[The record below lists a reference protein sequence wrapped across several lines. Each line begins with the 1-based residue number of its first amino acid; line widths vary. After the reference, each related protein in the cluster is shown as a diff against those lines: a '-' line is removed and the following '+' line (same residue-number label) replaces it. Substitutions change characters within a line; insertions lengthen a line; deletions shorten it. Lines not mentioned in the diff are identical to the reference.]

1 MTSTDP
7 LLQFPLVPVLDA
19 LRELR
24 ANCLAAEHEF
34 EPWLRAVRPRHA
46 ASARNL
52 AHYVAFRRHDL
63 RDLQEQLAR
72 CGLSSLG
79 RSEADVLG
87 ALDRLIGVV
96 EALVT
101 ACCLDSSLGGVGAS
115 PLDTNA
121 ERLLGPAVPGR
132 RTRVMVTMPTEA
144 ATDPDCADR
153 IVGAGADIA
162 RINCAHDDAPAWLA
176 MAANVHAAADRHQ
189 RACRIAVDLAGP
201 KLRTGAVGDGPEVV
215 RIAPERDVRGAVV
228 EPAVVVLHH
237 RDDVPADVPAGA
249 TPIPVLERYW
259 LERCTAG
266 DVVRLTDAR
275 LSRRRLTVTS
285 VRDGVVVA
293 ESTKTIYLESGATL
307 AVRRDGVGQVATVGA
322 LPERDGG
329 LLLRVGDIVTLAA
342 EGRADGPSDPGV
354 PRIECTLPVAL
365 ERVAVG
371 HRIWFDD
378 GKIGGVVTDRMD
390 ADVVVSVVDARPGGA
405 RLRSGKGINLPDTDL
420 PIAGLTE
427 QDDIDLEAV
436 VGFADIVNVSFVRSP
451 GDVAYVQERLT
462 QLGAQHVGI
471 VLKIETAAGF
481 ENLPEILLTAM
492 CWERAGV
499 MIARGDLAVEV
510 GFERM
515 AEVQEEILWLC
526 EAAHVPV
533 IWATQVLDQL
543 ARTGRPSRAEITDAA
558 LGARA
563 ECIML
568 NKGPHIVSAISTL
581 VDIHGRMHEHQHKKR
596 SLLRR
601 LKAWDHRSVDG

>member
-1 MTSTDP
+1 MTTIDP
-7 LLQFPLVPVLDA
+7 VLQFPLSPVLEA

-24 ANCLAAEHEF
+24 ANCVAAEREF
-34 EPWLRAVRPRHA
+34 EPWLRAVRPRHTT
-46 ASARNL
+46 SARNL
-52 AHYVAFRRHDL
+52 VHYVAFRRHDL
-63 RDLQEQLAR
+63 RELQEQLAR
-72 CGLSSLG
+72 RGLSSLG
-79 RSEADVLG
+79 RCEADVLG

-96 EALVT
+96 EALVARSRLT
-101 ACCLDSSLGGVGAS
+101 DLPDAAPSTV
-115 PLDTNA
+115 LDTNA
-121 ERLLGPAVPGR
+121 VRLLGPAEAGR
-132 RTRVMVTMPTEA
+132 RSRVMVTMPTEA
-144 ATDPDCADR
+144 ALDAECVDR
-153 IVGAGADIA
+153 IVAAGADIA

-176 MAANVHAAADRHQ
+176 MAANVQAAADRHQ

-201 KLRTGAVGDGPEVV
+201 KLRTGAVGHGPEVV
-215 RIAPERDVRGAVV
+215 RVAPRRDARGVVV

-237 RDDVPADVPAGA
+237 ADEAPAVAPEGA
-249 TPIPVLERYW
+249 TMLPVLERYW
-259 LERCTAG
+259 LRTCAVG

-275 LSRRRLTVTS
+275 LARRHLTIASTH
-285 VRDGVVVA
+285 DGTVVA
-293 ESTKTIYLESGATL
+293 HATKTMYVESGATL
-307 AVRRDGVGQVATVGA
+307 AVRRDGVGQVATVGR

-329 LLLRVGDIVTLAA
+329 LLLRVGDTIVLTC
-342 EGRADGPSDPGV
+342 EGTSAPSDSGL

-365 ERVAVG
+365 ERAAAG

-378 GKIGGVVTDRMD
+378 GKIGGVVSGRVGT
-390 ADVVVSVVDARPGGA
+390 DVVVQIVDARPGGA
-405 RLRSGKGINLPDTDL
+405 RLKSGKGINLPDTDL

-451 GDVAYVQERLT
+451 SDVAYVQERLT

-471 VLKIETAAGF
+471 VLKIETASGF

-515 AEVQEEILWLC
+515 AEVQEEIMWLC

-568 NKGPHIVSAISTL
+568 NKGPHIVSAITTL

-596 SLLRR
+596 ALLRR
-601 LKAWDHRSVDG
+601 LRAWDRSEA